1 IDANSEEDVVECESD
16 FSGDSI
22 DAEPERVTSHD
33 QCLPPSS
40 SIAEL
45 DDLISELPAT
55 YSSFATYCD
64 FYTNSV
70 DGTVQPAEW
79 RISPVSFTEKL
90 KESVGQRLAE
100 GKLCHVWAMC
110 RAIEE
115 CDGLPPVRSADLTRL
130 SALAKSKGV

>member
-1 IDANSEEDVVECESD
+1 EIPSVKRREELRRELAKSLNPELPDVSSILNPEGASLLLNPADRNDSRIDANSEEDVVECESD

-79 RISPVSFTEKL
+79 RISPVSFTE
-90 KESVGQRLAE
+90 
-100 GKLCHVWAMC
+100 
-110 RAIEE
+110 
-115 CDGLPPVRSADLTRL
+115 
-130 SALAKSKGV
+130 